1 MNISVYTLKGTSN
14 NSSYFKIMSWIF
26 LGLVFIGFAPSFYLK
41 LLVEDQPFY
50 PKGLP
55 FPYIIHGFILTCW
68 YVFLVLQTTLIQHRN
83 LRLHRKFGVLGAF
96 WAFLVLISTFWVI
109 SLFPARM
116 AELANDLGKT
126 VEEVEPGLSGILWL
140 DFFMS
145 LLFVGFIGLG
155 ISERNNPEVHKRMMF
170 FSGLV
175 FLFAAVFRVGGIIGF
190 LTDIDAGPILGL
202 GILFMISISLLFH
215 DKNMFGRVLPLTWV
229 CFGTY
234 WLAIIASFILGESDS
249 AKKFILELF

>member
-1 MNISVYTLKGTSN
+1 MKEIKTHTS
-14 NSSYFKIMSWIF
+14 SFFKVMSWIF

-41 LLVEDQPFY
+41 FLVDDQPFY

-55 FPYIIHGFILTCW
+55 VPYMLHGLVLTVW
-68 YVFLVLQTTLIQHRN
+68 YVLLVIQTTLIQNRN
-83 LRLHRKFGVLGAF
+83 LKLHRKLGVLGAF

-145 LLFVGFIGLG
+145 LLFVGFVSLG
-155 ISERNNPEVHKRMMF
+155 ISERRNPDVHKRLMF

-175 FLFAAVFRVGGIIGF
+175 FLFAAVFRVGGIVGF
-190 LTDIDAGPILGL
+190 LTGISAGPILGL
-202 GILFMISISLLFH
+202 VILLLISTTILFH
-215 DKNMFGRVLPLTWV
+215 DKKRFGKVLSLTWF
-229 CFGTY
+229 CFGVY
-234 WLAIIASFILGESDS
+234 WLAIITSFVLGESDWG
-249 AKKFILELF
+249 KGFILELF

>member
-1 MNISVYTLKGTSN
+1 MMKGTKTYT
-14 NSSYFKIMSWIF
+14 SSFFKFMSWIF

-41 LLVEDQPFY
+41 YLVEDHPFY

-55 FPYIIHGFILTCW
+55 IPYILHG
-68 YVFLVLQTTLIQHRN
+68 LVLTVWYILLVFQTTLIQNRN
-83 LRLHRKFGVLGAF
+83 LNLHRKMGIFGPF
-96 WAFLVLISTFWVI
+96 WAFVVLISTIWVI

-145 LLFVGFIGLG
+145 LLFVGFVGLG
-155 ISERNNPEVHKRMMF
+155 ISERKNPDHHKRLMF

-190 LTDIDAGPILGL
+190 LSGFNPGPTLGL
-202 GILFMISISLLFH
+202 VILFLISTSILLH
-215 DKNMFGRVLPLTWV
+215 DKIKLKRVLPLTWM
-229 CFGTY
+229 CFGVY
-234 WLAIIASFILGESDS
+234 WLAIIVSFILGESEVG
-249 AKKFILELF
+249 KRFILGFF

>member
-1 MNISVYTLKGTSN
+1 MKETKTHNPSF
-14 NSSYFKIMSWIF
+14 FKVMSWIF

-41 LLVEDQPFY
+41 FLLEEQPFY

-55 FPYIIHGFILTCW
+55 FPYILHGFVLTIW
-68 YVFLVLQTTLIQHRN
+68 YVLLVFQATFIENRKLN
-83 LRLHRKFGVLGAF
+83 LHSKMGYFGAF
-96 WAFLVLISTFWVI
+96 WAFAVLISTFWVI

-126 VEEVEPGLSGILWL
+126 IEEVEPGLSGILWL
-140 DFFMS
+140 DFFMC
-145 LLFVGFIGLG
+145 LLFVGFVGIG
-155 ISERNNPEVHKRMMF
+155 ISERNNTVVHKRMMF

-190 LTDIDAGPILGL
+190 LTGIDAGPILGL
-202 GILFMISISLLFH
+202 GMLLMISTSLLFH
-215 DKNMFGRVLPLTWV
+215 DKNKFGRVLSLTWI

-249 AKKFILELF
+249 AKRFILELF